1 MRLTPREQMV
11 AVLAGVAWLASGF
24 VLLFGGVY
32 LALMVT

>member
-1 MRLTPREQMV
+1 MV